1 MTITKEWKWKL
12 GLNGHVALKWE
23 MESVL
28 FQLNQPLYNIIHFFN
43 LFMSNSE
50 VQLEKIDVTGL
61 LLSDEFDSRRIFTL
75 FIIQCFTSLKHLKK
89 FFWSCGIQIK
99 FLNGDDSGNR
109 MFFHPH

>member
-61 LLSDEFDSRRIFTL
+61 LLSDEFDSRWIFYAFHYTVFYL
-75 FIIQCFTSLKHLKK
+75 SKTFKK
-89 FFWSCGIQIK
+89 VFFGHVEFK
-99 FLNGDDSGNR
+99 LN
-109 MFFHPH
+109 F

>member
-12 GLNGHVALKWE
+12 GLNGHVSRKWE

-50 VQLEKIDVTGL
+50 VQLEKN
-61 LLSDEFDSRRIFTL
+61 RR
-75 FIIQCFTSLKHLKK
+75 H
-89 FFWSCGIQIK
+89 WSAIK
-99 FLNGDDSGNR
+99 
-109 MFFHPH
+109 

>member
-61 LLSDEFDSRRIFTL
+61 LISDEFDSRWIFYTFHHTVFYL
-75 FIIQCFTSLKHLKK
+75 SKTFKK
-89 FFWSCGIQIK
+89 V
-99 FLNGDDSGNR
+99 FLVMWNSN
-109 MFFHPH
+109 